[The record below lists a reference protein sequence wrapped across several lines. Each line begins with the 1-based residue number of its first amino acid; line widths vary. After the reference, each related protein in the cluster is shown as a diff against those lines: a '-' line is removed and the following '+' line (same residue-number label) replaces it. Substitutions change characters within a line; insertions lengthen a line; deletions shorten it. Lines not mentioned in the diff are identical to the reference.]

1 MEMIYRR
8 EFEITDLYVDCFGRL
23 KPSAILYIA
32 QEAAGGHCLQLG
44 VDWDSLAKRN
54 LFWAVLR
61 HSVRITRLPRRG
73 ETVTA
78 ETWPMPTTRTAYP
91 RAMVIRDENGQELVS
106 TISLWVLMDL
116 QTRGMVLPGKSG
128 ITVEGITRGCELATP
143 RSISPGALEEVSQR
157 MVSYSDLDRN
167 GHMNNTRYLDWVCD
181 LLPSSFHRDHGLKE
195 FTVGYLAES
204 REGQVLK
211 LLRSQ
216 PGQGQIQLEAQR
228 EQEGKTERV
237 FAARLDF

>member
-1 MEMIYRR
+1 
-8 EFEITDLYVDCFGRL
+8 
-23 KPSAILYIA
+23 
-32 QEAAGGHCLQLG
+32 
-44 VDWDSLAKRN
+44 
-54 LFWAVLR
+54 
-61 HSVRITRLPRRG
+61 
-73 ETVTA
+73 
-78 ETWPMPTTRTAYP
+78 
-91 RAMVIRDENGQELVS
+91 MVIRDENGQELVS

-181 LLPSSFHRDHGLKE
+181 LLPSSFHRNHGLKE